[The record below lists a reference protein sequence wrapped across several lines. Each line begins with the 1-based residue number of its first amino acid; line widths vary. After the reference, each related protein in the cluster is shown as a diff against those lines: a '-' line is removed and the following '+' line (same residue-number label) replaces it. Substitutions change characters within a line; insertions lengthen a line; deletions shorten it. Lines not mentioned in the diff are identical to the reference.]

1 MRSEELQVSIVVTPV
16 KEWDVANAASFLL
29 SRDQEDSIRLYIR
42 GLKKDLEDWSFE
54 HNMWSKYHND
64 FWFKRAFNLTTEAIL
79 EKFYRLADLITF
91 FEPELK
97 AYETI
102 LANHMMAVEVLN
114 DDMTALR
121 KVNLKTTELIQKPL
135 FQ

>member
-1 MRSEELQVSIVVTPV
+1 MNRRMPMQWNP
-16 KEWDVANAASFLL
+16 DNAAAFLL
-29 SRDQEDSIRLYIR
+29 TRKEEMDIRYYIN

-54 HNMWSKYHND
+54 HNMWSKYHNH
-64 FWFKRAFNLTTEAIL
+64 FWFKRATGISTEQML

-102 LANHMMAVEVLN
+102 LANHMLAVEYLN

-121 KVNLKTTELIQKPL
+121 KINLKTTELKQKPL
-135 FQ
+135 FE